1 MFKTIYFYNASKVG
15 VSFEYF
21 NIWMHKSPYF
31 RRSMIAFVQGKFEE
45 KTPARIVVNVN
56 GVGYELH
63 ISLYTYEHI
72 ANLEN
77 GKLFTYQHIT
87 ENSQQLFGFSSIEEK
102 AIFLLLIS
110 VSGVGASTARMM
122 LSGLKPSEVS
132 AAIMQANTR
141 LLESV
146 KGIGKKTAERII
158 LELKDKV
165 TKLPTQQQ
173 NAVEGSI
180 NSINQDAVDALMA
193 LGIQRTMAETAIK
206 KVTDKN
212 EFQHIETIIKEAL
225 KNL

>member
-1 MFKTIYFYNASKVG
+1 
-15 VSFEYF
+15 
-21 NIWMHKSPYF
+21 
-31 RRSMIAFVQGKFEE
+31 MIAFVQGKFEE
-45 KTPARIVVNVN
+45 KTPARVVVNVN

-72 ANLEN
+72 ANIDN
-77 GKLFTYQHIT
+77 GKLHTYQHIT
-87 ENSQQLFGFSSIEEK
+87 ENSQQLFGFAGLEEK

-122 LSGLKPSEVS
+122 LSGLKPNEVS
-132 AAIMQANTR
+132 AAIMQANTK

-158 LELKDKV
+158 LELKDKI

-173 NAVEGSI
+173 AAGALVKSMD
-180 NSINQDAVDALMA
+180 QDAVDALMA
-193 LGIQRTMAETAIK
+193 LGIQRTMAEAAIK

>member
-1 MFKTIYFYNASKVG
+1 MFMTIYFYNASKVG
-15 VSFEYF
+15 VSFEYL
-21 NIWMHKSPYF
+21 NNCMHKSPYF

-72 ANLEN
+72 ANLES

-87 ENSQQLFGFSSIEEK
+87 ENSQQLFGFSGIEEK

-122 LSGLKPSEVS
+122 LSGLKPGEVS

-173 NAVEGSI
+173 NAVGGSI